1 VSGRLV
7 GIFGGGMETVK
18 CPECPNTATV
28 KDGNDLSDKAYKFSC
43 PVLLDE
49 LGRRGGTAPDVDCP
63 HLGPL
68 VRMTA
73 LRLQHGH

>member
-1 VSGRLV
+1 
-7 GIFGGGMETVK
+7 METVK

-28 KDGNDLSDKAYKFSC
+28 EAGNYLSDKSYKLSC

-49 LGRRGGTAPDVDCP
+49 LGRRGGTAPDIDCP

-68 VRMTA
+68 VRLTA
-73 LRLQHGH
+73 LRLQHGR